1 MRLFAAAISS
11 ALFVTPVIAN
21 PIDMTGMSCVRTLE
35 YGTQTWEFYGD
46 VAIQYFQDGSVK
58 RLPRI
63 GEGAYEKF
71 DRDGEWLAAY
81 YIYDDGDGIKSEIS
95 LTTRVN
101 NSRRKPDRSLG
112 DRDIYLLSWLQKVM
126 GRVKRHSRAENAG
139 KVAYSMTA

>member
-81 YIYDDGDGIKSEIS
+81 YIYDDGDGIKVRFLSRPGLIIREENPTAPLEIGIF
-95 LTTRVN
+95 TF
-101 NSRRKPDRSLG
+101 SRGCRKLWEG
-112 DRDIYLLSWLQKVM
+112 
-126 GRVKRHSRAENAG
+126 
-139 KVAYSMTA
+139 